1 MHDKGAGQV
10 SAIDERDTQV
20 LVIACE
26 QEFIR
31 FEESLKDLG
40 HVSLSWQIDWILFRL
55 DITSAL
61 DKQSS
66 YPGLFQDLQDV
77 V

>member
-10 SAIDERDTQV
+10 SAIDEGAPA

-26 QEFIR
+26 QKFIR

-55 DITSAL
+55 DITSVL

>member
-55 DITSAL
+55 DTGQAEFVPR
-61 DKQSS
+61 
-66 YPGLFQDLQDV
+66 PGLFQDLQDV